1 MERKRGQQVMWA
13 VMLSVLTLVNAWAQ
27 GTRTYGIGD
36 AVSDFRLKNVDDR
49 QVGLQD
55 YRSQKGVII
64 VFTSNHCPFAKSYE
78 DRLLSISQR
87 YAGQGYPVIAI
98 QSNDPG
104 AYEDDSFDNM
114 KARSRERSYSF
125 PYLFDETQQVA
136 RLFGVSKTPQVYVLK
151 QTGGQFTLQYTGAID
166 DNPQDANSVR
176 VRYLEDALTSLLA
189 GKAIVNPVT
198 RPIGCAIKWK

>member
-1 MERKRGQQVMWA
+1 MERKRGQLVMWA
-13 VMLSVLTLVNAWAQ
+13 VMLSVLTLVGARAQ
-27 GTRTYGIGD
+27 SPGTYGIGD
-36 AVSDFRLKNVDDR
+36 VIKDFRLKNVDDR
-49 QVGLQD
+49 QVSLQD
-55 YRSQKGVII
+55 YRTQKGVIV

-78 DRLLSISQR
+78 DRIQSVNQR
-87 YAGQGYPVIAI
+87 YGGQGYPVVAI
-98 QSNDPG
+98 QSNDPA

-136 RLFGVSKTPQVYVLK
+136 RLFGVTKTPQVYVLK

-176 VRYLEDALTSLLA
+176 VRYLEDALTSLIA
-189 GKAIVNPVT
+189 GKAVINPVT